1 MTVDLL
7 VTVMTADHH
16 AIVMTADHHAIVMNE
31 EVAEVGE
38 VHHEMIAD
46 HHQCVE
52 TTVDREIEMT
62 VELVM
67 IAARTTGVQDLVDFH
82 LHHVM
87 TAEEEEM
94 IKEKTEVKGSL
105 QGMMDLLSVLQNQNR
120 NLHKEE
126 KLQMDGPLLS
136 NDNL

>member
-1 MTVDLL
+1 MGIVDHEIA
-7 VTVMTADHH
+7 MTADLEEEMTAGMEDSVVVT
-16 AIVMTADHHAIVMNE
+16 AIVGTTVEDGMTAVK
-31 EVAEVGE
+31 
-38 VHHEMIAD
+38 
-46 HHQCVE
+46 
-52 TTVDREIEMT
+52 
-62 VELVM
+62 
-67 IAARTTGVQDLVDFH
+67 TTGVQDLVDFH

-94 IKEKTEVKGSL
+94 IKERTEVKGSL

-120 NLHKEE
+120 NLHKE